1 MRSGLI
7 SNYSYTVTYKYL
19 LLTFTFKLRLQCH
32 GFGILS
38 STSMC
43 LLEDDKVELCRLYP
57 GIRPFSFW
65 LSDKTSI
72 KWILIQT
79 IVFKD
84 PQNWILAFHTFI
96 LPFTSS
102 NLTVHGSPW
111 YFRGIVGSVGILNR
125 TVIFML
131 GTSFSEVVVGIRT
144 KITWT
149 NKRFCAE

>member
-1 MRSGLI
+1 M
-7 SNYSYTVTYKYL
+7 TC
-19 LLTFTFKLRLQCH
+19 TFKLRLQCH

-38 STSMC
+38 SSLTC
-43 LLEDDKVELCRLYP
+43 LLEDDNVELRRLYP

-65 LSDKTSI
+65 LSDETSI
-72 KWILIQT
+72 KGILIQT

-84 PQNWILAFHTFI
+84 PHKWEYFHTFI

-102 NLTVHGSPW
+102 NLTVHGSPG